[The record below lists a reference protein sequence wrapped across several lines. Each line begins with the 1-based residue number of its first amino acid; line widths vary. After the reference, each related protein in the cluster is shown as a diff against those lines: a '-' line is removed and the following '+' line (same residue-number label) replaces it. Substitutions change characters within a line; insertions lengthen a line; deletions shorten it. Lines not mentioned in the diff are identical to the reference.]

1 MGLTIHFEGR
11 LRCESSFSKL
21 MGIARAF
28 AKLHKFKYYVLDER
42 DRNLLRLVNRKLVE
56 YYGPTKGII
65 IVPEKNCEPVI
76 MEFDRDLC
84 IQNFCKTQY
93 ADAAIHITVI
103 NLIREIEP
111 YFQILHVFDEG
122 EYWEKRDID
131 LLREKFIIA
140 SELRKH
146 KKPIPGFKGH
156 SYL

>member
-1 MGLTIHFEGR
+1 
-11 LRCESSFSKL
+11 

-84 IQNFCKTQY
+84 IQNFCKTLY

-122 EYWEKRDID
+122 EYWEKRDIN

-140 SELRKH
+140 SELLKH